1 MDNLMKRIESLSP
14 EKRKLFETM
23 LKEKGKDV
31 SKYTPNAFSGIP
43 SAREQE
49 FYPMSSAQKRLY
61 ILNELEGAGTAYNMP
76 GVVLLEGN
84 IDAVRFEQ
92 AFKEL
97 VKRHEALRTSF
108 HMVEGEP
115 VQKVH
120 DYVDF
125 SITYLELDEEKAAEI
140 VKEFITPFDLSQ
152 VPLLRVGLVKTNEDR
167 RVMMFDM
174 HHIVSDGISV
184 NILMSEFLDLYQGK
198 TLLPLRIQYKDF
210 SVWQKEM
217 FAGDSIKKQEEYW
230 LQTFKGD
237 IPVLDMPTD
246 YPRPAVQS
254 FEGDAVSFEIN
265 PELSVKLNKL
275 ATDNGATLYMVLMA
289 AYNVLLS
296 RYTGQEDI
304 IVGSPVAGRP
314 HADLQGIIGMFIN
327 TLAIRNYPE
336 GEKTFVQFLQEVREN
351 AFLAFENQNYQFE
364 ELVEKLNLMRDM
376 SRNPLFDTMF
386 ALRTSNKTEFAAS
399 GINFKQYNNWLEG
412 RKAKFDLML
421 EVVEGQE
428 GITFNLEY
436 CTRLFK
442 KETIKGLEPITL
454 PFLKR

>member
-1 MDNLMKRIESLSP
+1 
-14 EKRKLFETM
+14 
-23 LKEKGKDV
+23 
-31 SKYTPNAFSGIP
+31 
-43 SAREQE
+43 
-49 FYPMSSAQKRLY
+49 
-61 ILNELEGAGTAYNMP
+61 
-76 GVVLLEGN
+76 
-84 IDAVRFEQ
+84 
-92 AFKEL
+92 
-97 VKRHEALRTSF
+97 
-108 HMVEGEP
+108 EGEP

-125 SITYLELDEEKAAEI
+125 SIKYLELDEEKAAEI

-351 AFLAFENQNYQFE
+351 AFLAFEN
-364 ELVEKLNLMRDM
+364 
-376 SRNPLFDTMF
+376 
-386 ALRTSNKTEFAAS
+386 
-399 GINFKQYNNWLEG
+399 
-412 RKAKFDLML
+412 
-421 EVVEGQE
+421 
-428 GITFNLEY
+428 
-436 CTRLFK
+436 
-442 KETIKGLEPITL
+442 
-454 PFLKR
+454 